1 MPPLV
6 AAGIWLTLLLRG
18 QSVGLW
24 WLPAIALA
32 LLVSFA
38 PLSPSGKT
46 QALVVTGLA
55 VVRGLG
61 YGLNL
66 PQNPA
71 LSALGQ
77 SLRAI
82 VRNNLAGVTPNAAA
96 LALGITDGD
105 STLLPKNLKSELN
118 SLSLSHLTAV
128 SGTNCSILLA
138 SLMLLAGYLGLRR
151 SGRLILGLL
160 GLAAYLV
167 LVGDQ
172 PSVIRA
178 AVMGLVVVIAFGA
191 GLKFKGINLLSLAV
205 VLLLMVDPSYA
216 QNLGFG
222 LSVAATAGVLLLAPS
237 LSVKLDWLPR
247 WLALSVAVAASAQF
261 ACLPLLAGIQGGFN
275 LGGLIANL
283 LAEPVVTPITL
294 LGLLGATLAILGAPF
309 GVTFGL
315 PAMWL
320 ATLPSQF
327 ILVQSHFLAVT
338 FPSVA
343 LPAGVTGLALATVIL
358 LAVVW
363 WAQPKLPGRWIALVA
378 LGLVLVMFVTQLA
391 GKAGRGVFPGENW
404 VMVACDVGQGDAT
417 VLRAGSQIA
426 VIDVGRDP
434 QPIDRCLRRL
444 EIRRIALLVLTHFD
458 LDHVGGLA
466 GALEGRVVTQA
477 ITTQF
482 VDERPGARDCERL
495 LRREGIPLRKVSLG
509 DAGTLGGPGTLW
521 DPEELGGVGKPDRL
535 DWLVLT
541 PHAGGEGSISSNDG
555 SVAMFWHRHG
565 LNIFT
570 MADLPASGQQRIM
583 EEKAMWW
590 RPEYGSVPTVLKL
603 SHHGSADQDPAFL
616 AWVHPAIATI
626 SVGVG
631 NSYGHP
637 TAKALNWLASD
648 ALLTLRTDQLGSL
661 AIDANPGGDS
671 GSLQLAWASSG
682 AG

>member
-1 MPPLV
+1 MRSVLRTAMPPLV
-6 AAGIWLTLLLRG
+6 AAGIWLALLLRG

-24 WLPAIALA
+24 WLPAIAVA
-32 LLVSFA
+32 LLVSFG

-46 QALVVTGLA
+46 QALAVIGLA

-61 YGLNL
+61 FGINL
-66 PQNPA
+66 PQNPTLA
-71 LSALGQ
+71 ALGQ

-82 VRNNLAGVTPNAAA
+82 VRNNLAGVTQNAAA

-105 STLLPKNLKSELN
+105 SSLLPKNLTSELN

-151 SGRLILGLL
+151 SGRLILGLT

-178 AVMGLVVVIAFGA
+178 AVMGLVVVVAFGA

-205 VLLLMVDPSYA
+205 VMLLIINPSYSM
-216 QNLGFG
+216 NLGFG
-222 LSVAATAGVLLLAPS
+222 LSVAATAGVLLLAPALS
-237 LSVKLDWLPR
+237 LKLAWLPR

-309 GVTFGL
+309 GVTLGP

-327 ILVQSHFLAVT
+327 ILVQSHFLAST
-338 FPSVA
+338 FPAVA
-343 LPAGVTGLALATVIL
+343 LPSGVAGPALATLIL
-358 LAVVW
+358 LAVIW
-363 WAQPKLPGRWIALVA
+363 WAQPRLPGRWIAFVA
-378 LGLVLVMFVTQLA
+378 LGLVLIMFATQLA

-417 VLRAGSQIA
+417 VLRSGSQIA

-444 EIRRIALLVLTHFD
+444 EISRIALLVLTHFD
-458 LDHVGGLA
+458 LDHVEGLA
-466 GALEGRVVTQA
+466 GALEGRVVTRA

-482 VDERPGARDCERL
+482 VDERPGAKDCERL

-509 DAGTLGGPGTLW
+509 DAGALGGIGR
-521 DPEELGGVGKPDRL
+521 PDRL

-555 SVAMFWHRHG
+555 SVAMFWHRPG

-570 MADLPASGQQRIM
+570 MADLPATGQQRIM
-583 EEKAMWW
+583 EEKQMWW
-590 RPEYGSVPTVLKL
+590 RPEYGSVPSILKL
-603 SHHGSADQDPAFL
+603 SHHGSADQDPEFL

-661 AIDANPGGDS
+661 AIDANPGGHS

>member
-1 MPPLV
+1 MPSLI
-6 AAGIWLTLLLRG
+6 AAGIWLALLLRG
-18 QSVGLW
+18 QSIGMW
-24 WLPAIALA
+24 WVPAIAVAALA
-32 LLVSFA
+32 AFG
-38 PLSPSGKT
+38 PLSPSGKA
-46 QALVVTGLA
+46 QALVVISLA
-55 VVRGLG
+55 VARGCG
-61 YGLNL
+61 FGLIL
-66 PQNPA
+66 PQSSTLA
-71 LSALGQ
+71 ALGQ
-77 SLRAI
+77 ALRAM
-82 VRNNLAGVTPNAAA
+82 VRRNLAGVTPNAAA

-138 SLMLLAGYLGLRR
+138 TLMLLAGYLGLRR
-151 SGRLILGLL
+151 SGRLILGLS

-178 AVMGLVVVIAFGA
+178 AVMGMVVVLAFGA
-191 GLKFKGINLLSLAV
+191 GVKFKGINLLSLAV
-205 VLLLMVDPSYA
+205 VLLLIIDPGYA
-216 QNLGFG
+216 LNLGFG
-222 LSVAATAGVLLLAPS
+222 LSVAATAGVLLLAPALS
-237 LSVKLDWLPR
+237 LRLAWLPR

-294 LGLLGATLAILGAPF
+294 LGLLGAALAMLSAPF
-309 GVTFGL
+309 GMTMGL
-315 PAMWL
+315 PALWL

-327 ILVQSHFLAVT
+327 ILVESHYLAVT
-338 FPSVA
+338 FPTVG
-343 LPAGVTGLALATVIL
+343 LPTGITGPALATVIL
-358 LAVVW
+358 ISVIW
-363 WAQPKLPGRWIALVA
+363 WAQPHVPARWIALVA
-378 LGLVLVMFVTQLA
+378 LGLVLVMFVAQLA

-444 EIRRIALLVLTHFD
+444 EIRHIALLVLTHFD

-466 GALEGRVVTQA
+466 GALEGRAVTQA

-495 LRREGIPLRKVSLG
+495 LQQEGIPLRKVSLG
-509 DAGTLGGPGTLW
+509 DAGSLGA
-521 DPEELGGVGKPDRL
+521 EAASVRL

-555 SVAMFWHRHG
+555 SVAMFWHRPG

-570 MADLPASGQQRIM
+570 MADLPASGQQRIIQ
-583 EEKAMWW
+583 EKPMWW
-590 RPEYGSVPTVLKL
+590 RQEYASAPTILKL

-626 SVGVG
+626 SVGAG

-661 AIDANPGGDS
+661 AIDASRVGGT
-671 GSLQLAWASSG
+671 GALQLAWASSG